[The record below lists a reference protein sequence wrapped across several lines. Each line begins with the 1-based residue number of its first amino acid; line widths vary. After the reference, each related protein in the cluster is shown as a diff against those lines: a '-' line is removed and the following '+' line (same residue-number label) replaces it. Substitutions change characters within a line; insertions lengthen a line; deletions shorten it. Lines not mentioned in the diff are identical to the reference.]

1 VKAIIRRYPVW
12 AFFVIIIALGW
23 VAVIVGTTWMP
34 IDAEHEMTAMHGV
47 LVFVIASPSV
57 VGIVLTAVVDGRQG
71 LKELWSRTTR
81 WRVHIKWYVAALLV
95 PFMTAG
101 LSYVVYGLLTG
112 GPLVPPDLGEQF
124 AFILPFAVMACLL
137 EEYGWRG
144 FALPRL
150 QARYN
155 ALVSALIVG
164 VGWALWHTAV
174 NYLGLAGQHEGWL
187 LFPLLL
193 VASQLTVV
201 LSVLLSWIHNNS
213 RGSMLLVILCHFSV
227 TMGNVFLPITVTTQD
242 VFRANLTSVAVHWL
256 VALVII
262 VTTGPKHLVRESRS
276 SRGCTVQSVESS

>member
-1 VKAIIRRYPVW
+1 MKQLIKRYPVW
-12 AFFVIIIALGW
+12 AFFVMITALGW

-47 LVFVIASPSV
+47 LVFLIASPSV
-57 VGIVLTAVVDGRQG
+57 VGIVLTAVVDGREG

-81 WRVHIKWYVAALLV
+81 WRVHFKWYAAALLV
-95 PFMTAG
+95 PFATAG
-101 LSYVVYGLLTG
+101 LSYWVYGLLTG
-112 GPLVPPDLGEQF
+112 GPLGPPNLGEQF
-124 AFILPFAVMACLL
+124 AFILPFALMACLL

-150 QARYN
+150 QTRYN
-155 ALVSALIVG
+155 ALVSALLVG

-174 NYLGLAGQHEGWL
+174 NYLGLAGQHEGRL

-193 VASQLTVV
+193 VASQLTLV
-201 LSVLLSWIHNNS
+201 LAVPLSWIHNNA
-213 RGSMLLVILCHFSV
+213 RDSMLLVVLCHFSV

-256 VALVII
+256 VAFVII
-262 VTTGPKHLVRESRS
+262 VATGPRRLVREPQ
-276 SRGCTVQSVESS
+276 RGL